1 MIIKGDQQNEHD
13 RIVFYSKWLDN
24 INKKYKWSKK

>member
-1 MIIKGDQQNEHD
+1 MNAIKGNQQNEHD

-24 INKKYKWSKK
+24 INKKYNYA